1 MSWVK
6 NEWWFRKVRSHSR
19 SLYSIVVSVRRFVV
33 AEFNRLLKRVWSREL
48 HPTHLRTSRDL
59 NSPSECETVLHTK
72 PSSSKSGEY
81 SENISWLLPLL
92 SLPSNSTFFHMLR
105 RESEIWMVLVLLC
118 GWHIRW
124 GTFMISFDVLIR
136 FGCLLDRLS
145 AEQLKRGRKGSR
157 SLNWKKW
164 ENWFGS
170 PRGKLKDLTL
180 RFSRSFWCRRTK
192 INKNKVP

>member
-1 MSWVK
+1 MCNRENFIPRIFAHQETWIRLQNVK
-6 NEWWFRKVRSHSR
+6 LFCIR
-19 SLYSIVVSVRRFVV
+19 
-33 AEFNRLLKRVWSREL
+33 AE
-48 HPTHLRTSRDL
+48 PA
-59 NSPSECETVLHTK
+59 
-72 PSSSKSGEY
+72 SSKSGEY

-92 SLPSNSTFFHMLR
+92 SNSTFFHMLR
-105 RESEIWMVLVLLC
+105 RKSEIWMVLILLC

-157 SLNWKKW
+157 SLNWNKW

-170 PRGKLKDLTL
+170 PRGKLKDST
-180 RFSRSFWCRRTK
+180 
-192 INKNKVP
+192 